1 MKKKIMGIILCGILA
16 VSLLSACGTDN
27 DSKNSESTST
37 PSSNESGSK
46 SDTDKKNDGNTNT
59 QDGSATSD
67 PSEVKPKGDDQ
78 DAANTEK
85 PTLQTADEAKND
97 SDVIQKEIEDI
108 AELIELGEYDDALM
122 QIKALSTKNLT
133 EEQKATI
140 QEVIEFLE
148 GKTAKGLSD

>member
-1 MKKKIMGIILCGILA
+1 MTARTRFSYIRQWNLKK
-16 VSLLSACGTDN
+16 S
-27 DSKNSESTST
+27 
-37 PSSNESGSK
+37 
-46 SDTDKKNDGNTNT
+46 
-59 QDGSATSD
+59 
-67 PSEVKPKGDDQ
+67 
-78 DAANTEK
+78 
-85 PTLQTADEAKND
+85 EAKND